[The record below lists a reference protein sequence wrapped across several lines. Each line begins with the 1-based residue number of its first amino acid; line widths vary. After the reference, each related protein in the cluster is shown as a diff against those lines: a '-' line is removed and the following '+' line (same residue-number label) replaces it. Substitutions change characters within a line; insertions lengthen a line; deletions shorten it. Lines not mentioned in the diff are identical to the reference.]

1 MKEIKAYV
9 RPMKLEAVLESLE
22 EAGARDVTVIRVDA
36 IGALADP
43 RADVHHLVRTRREK
57 YSAIAKLEIV
67 CTDEEA
73 RRFVGIIRRH
83 GHTGAR
89 GDGRIFVSSIE
100 RAINIRTGTE
110 GEDAL

>member
-9 RPMKLEAVLESLE
+9 RPVKMPEILHHLEA
-22 EAGARDVTVIRVDA
+22 AGAREITAIRVQA

-43 RADVHHLVRTRREK
+43 RADRRRLVRSLPEPYSDVVKIEMVCRAEK
-57 YSAIAKLEIV
+57 
-67 CTDEEA
+67 TEE
-73 RRFVGIIRRH
+73 RVRILRTH

-89 GDGRIFVSSIE
+89 GDGRIFVSSVE
-100 RAINIRTGTE
+100 RAINIRTGAE